1 MLRVQLNFN
10 LFISIVQIPS
20 VDKLQRG
27 FHVLEHIATNSTV
40 TPLSFFFTKSTIQE
54 KNIRCIFGGRRTIK
68 IQLLLL
74 QSLLI
79 FIMQSSGAMLYAI
92 QLLEDRW
99 QKYLIIHSFWKLTNL
114 SAKFKT

>member
-40 TPLSFFFTKSTIQE
+40 TPLSFFFTRSTIQE
-54 KNIRCIFGGRRTIK
+54 KI
-68 IQLLLL
+68 
-74 QSLLI
+74 
-79 FIMQSSGAMLYAI
+79 
-92 QLLEDRW
+92 
-99 QKYLIIHSFWKLTNL
+99 
-114 SAKFKT
+114 